1 VSRHR
6 APDPRELIV
15 TAERKHAAITGVP
28 VTRLGAAELPDCIA
42 LGQDRGWSPDPDRW
56 QLLFEAGE
64 VFGIR
69 DPAGGLAGSV
79 ALTLYGPAFAA
90 IGNMLVAARHER
102 RGLGGA
108 LMAHALTQAGGAVTC
123 LFATSYGR
131 PLYERLGFR
140 PADRSVRFIGSFGPG
155 PLEPVSLVSGPP
167 GPGSLTPG
175 PLTPGPLTP
184 GPPGPGSLASGAL
197 VPGGPGGDGL
207 AIRPVTA
214 ADEPAIAA
222 LDREVFGA
230 DRRAILAR
238 LPGLAER
245 FLVALDPAGRAVR
258 GFAASWGHDGLLLAG
273 PVVAGDLAVAT
284 ALLTALAAG
293 AGRPLRIEVA
303 GRHPGLAQWAAARG
317 LTARS
322 ETTFMTHG
330 GDFPGRPGQLFG
342 PLHVAMG

>member
-1 VSRHR
+1 
-6 APDPRELIV
+6 L
-15 TAERKHAAITGVP
+15 TAERKHPAITGVP
-28 VTRLGAAELPDCIA
+28 VTRLGTAELPDCIA

-64 VFGIR
+64 VFGVR

-79 ALTLYGPAFAA
+79 ALTRYGPDFAA

-140 PADRSVRFIGSFGPG
+140 PADRSVRFIGPFVPG
-155 PLEPVSLVSGPP
+155 PLA
-167 GPGSLTPG
+167 
-175 PLTPGPLTP
+175 
-184 GPPGPGSLASGAL
+184 PGSLASGPPASGPPAL
-197 VPGGPGGDGL
+197 GPLAPGVPGGDGL
-207 AIRPVTA
+207 VIRPVTA
-214 ADEPAIAA
+214 ADEPAIAE

-238 LPGLAER
+238 LPQLAER
-245 FLVALDPAGRAVR
+245 FLVALDPARRAVR

-293 AGRPLRIEVA
+293 SGRPLRIEVA

-330 GDFPGRPGQLFG
+330 GDLPGRPGQLFG

>member
-1 VSRHR
+1 M
-6 APDPRELIV
+6 
-15 TAERKHAAITGVP
+15 P
-28 VTRLGAAELPDCIA
+28 VARLGAAELPDCIA

-79 ALTLYGPAFAA
+79 ALTRYGPDFAA

-140 PADRSVRFIGSFGPG
+140 PADRSVRFIGPLAPG
-155 PLEPVSLVSGPP
+155 PAGAGLAGGWPGCRRGAGAEEPAGAGWRSGRSRRPTSRASRRSTARSSARTGGRSWPGCRSLPSA
-167 GPGSLTPG
+167 SWL
-175 PLTPGPLTP
+175 PLTPR
-184 GPPGPGSLASGAL
+184 PPA
-197 VPGGPGGDGL
+197 
-207 AIRPVTA
+207 
-214 ADEPAIAA
+214 
-222 LDREVFGA
+222 
-230 DRRAILAR
+230 RA
-238 LPGLAER
+238 
-245 FLVALDPAGRAVR
+245 FR

-293 AGRPLRIEVA
+293 SGRPLRIEVA

-330 GDFPGRPGQLFG
+330 GDLPGRPGQLFG

>member
-1 VSRHR
+1 
-6 APDPRELIV
+6 V
-15 TAERKHAAITGVP
+15 T
-28 VTRLGAAELPDCIA
+28 
-42 LGQDRGWSPDPDRW
+42 
-56 QLLFEAGE
+56 
-64 VFGIR
+64 
-69 DPAGGLAGSV
+69 
-79 ALTLYGPAFAA
+79 
-90 IGNMLVAARHER
+90 
-102 RGLGGA
+102 GGA
-108 LMAHALTQAGGAVTC
+108 
-123 LFATSYGR
+123 
-131 PLYERLGFR
+131 
-140 PADRSVRFIGSFGPG
+140 
-155 PLEPVSLVSGPP
+155 
-167 GPGSLTPG
+167 
-175 PLTPGPLTP
+175 
-184 GPPGPGSLASGAL
+184 
-197 VPGGPGGDGL
+197 GGDGL
-207 AIRPVTA
+207 VIRPVTA

-238 LPGLAER
+238 LPELAER

-330 GDFPGRPGQLFG
+330 GDLPGRPGQLFG

>member
-1 VSRHR
+1 M
-6 APDPRELIV
+6 

-28 VTRLGAAELPDCIA
+28 VTRLGAGELPDCIA

-79 ALTLYGPAFAA
+79 ALTRYGPDFAA

-140 PADRSVRFIGSFGPG
+140 PADRSVRFIGSF
-155 PLEPVSLVSGPP
+155 
-167 GPGSLTPG
+167 
-175 PLTPGPLTP
+175 
-184 GPPGPGSLASGAL
+184 
-197 VPGGPGGDGL
+197 VPGGAGGDGL
-207 AIRPVTA
+207 VIRPVTA

-238 LPGLAER
+238 LPELAER

-330 GDFPGRPGQLFG
+330 GDLPGRPGQLFG